1 MPRPVILREE
11 VLLIGEATIRFG
23 RAVAGLLS
31 DQGLTEVAA
40 DTGLLAGLRD
50 AVLEVVHIEEG
61 CGAGEEHLGDAVERT
76 PVHEFWGHRLQL
88 QWKQEAPQTVRA
100 VVAHR
105 TKRHHRHMAVRVHEA
120 RQQDAARPVDHL
132 VRHRFRLLQA
142 FDRLGSGV
150 CLR

>member
-1 MPRPVILREE
+1 MILREK
-11 VLLIGEATIRFG
+11 VLLVGEAAVLCV

-31 DQGLTEVAA
+31 DQGLPEVAA
-40 DTGLLAGLRD
+40 DAGLLAGLRN
-50 AVLEVVHIEEG
+50 AILEVVHIEEG
-61 CGAGEEHLGDAVERT
+61 RGAGEEHLGDAVERT
-76 PVHEFWGHRLQL
+76 PVHEFRGHRLQL
-88 QWKQEAPQTVRA
+88 KWKQEAPQTVRA

-132 VRHRFRLLQA
+132 VRSRFRLLQA

-150 CLR
+150 GLC

>member
-11 VLLIGEATIRFG
+11 DLLVSEAAILFV

-31 DQGLTEVAA
+31 DQGLAEVAA
-40 DTGLLAGLRD
+40 DAGLLAGLRD

-61 CGAGEEHLGDAVERT
+61 RSAGEKHLGDAVERA
-76 PVHEFWGHRLQL
+76 PVHEFRGHRLQL

-105 TKRHHRHMAVRVHEA
+105 TKRYHRHMAVRVHEA
-120 RQQDAARPVDHL
+120 RQQDAACPVDHL

-142 FDRLGSGV
+142 LDRLGSGV
-150 CLR
+150 GLR